1 MEKSYLTPNQVAEL
15 LMVTTESVRQ
25 WSNKGW
31 LKAET
36 TPGGHRRFLRHS
48 VERFAQERGLNYA
61 RQGSARQGHGGR
73 DDGELRILVVDDETQ
88 FANYL
93 VELLSGVGESVVV
106 KAVYDGFS
114 AGVQVYSFR
123 PDIVLLDLMM
133 ADINGFE
140 VCKKLKEEDGT
151 RYIKIYAMTG
161 FPSEENVTRIKQA
174 GAEMCFAKPIDTRLL
189 LESLGLKDKGFQGEG
204 IKENKAAV

>member
-1 MEKSYLTPNQVAEL
+1 MEKSYLTPNEVAEL
-15 LMVTTESVRQ
+15 LMVSTESVRQ

-48 VERFAQERGLNYA
+48 VERFAQERGLNYGRRGNG
-61 RQGSARQGHGGR
+61 RQGRGSR
-73 DDGELRILVVDDETQ
+73 DDSELRILVVDDEKQ

-93 VELLSGVGESVVV
+93 VELLSGVNDCVVV
-106 KAVYDGFS
+106 RAVYDGFS
-114 AGVQVYSFR
+114 AGVQVYSFQ

-140 VCKKLKEEDGT
+140 VCRKLKEDDEM
-151 RYIKIYAMTG
+151 RSIRIFAMTG
-161 FPSEENVTRIKQA
+161 YPSEENVARIIQA
-174 GAEMCFAKPIDTRLL
+174 GAEVCFAKPIDTRLL
-189 LESLGLKDKGFQGEG
+189 LESLGLGDKGLPDKD
-204 IKENKAAV
+204 IKEKRAAM